1 MKVLPVAF
9 DSFGARSMAT
19 YVETKDVKI
28 FIDPAVALS
37 PDRYSLPPHKIEID
51 RHKKLWD
58 DIKKWVGLSEVVII
72 THYHYDHHNPNEP
85 DIFIDKELLI
95 KDPHKFINESQK
107 NRAAFFLNQIEG
119 RPRTLQIAD
128 GASFIFGGTKIQFSN
143 PVFHGQSNRLGYVLM
158 VLIEEDSKFIFS
170 SDIQGPLI
178 EEPVDF
184 ILKNEPETL
193 FLDGPSTYLVGSHYK
208 KSDMDCAFN
217 HLKKIINGV
226 KIKNLI
232 IDHHLLRDLNW
243 HTFVDGLKNLN
254 NNTVIQS
261 AAQYR
266 GYQEDLLEA
275 KRKDFYEGK
284 CQYVNNYE

>member
-1 MKVLPVAF
+1 MKILPVAF

-19 YVETKDVKI
+19 YLETKDVKI

-37 PDRYSLPPHKIEID
+37 PDRYSLPPHKVEID

-58 DIKKWVGLSEVVII
+58 DIKKWVALSDVVII

-119 RPRTLQIAD
+119 KTRTLQIAD
-128 GASFIFGGTKIQFSN
+128 GASFIFGGTKIQFSH

-158 VLIEEDSKFIFS
+158 VLVEEDSKFIFS

-178 EEPVDF
+178 EDPVDF

-217 HLKKIINGV
+217 HLKRIINGAM
-226 KIKNLI
+226 IKNLI

-243 HTFVDGLKNLN
+243 YNFVDGLKNLN
-254 NNTVIQS
+254 NHTVIQS
-261 AAQYR
+261 AARFR